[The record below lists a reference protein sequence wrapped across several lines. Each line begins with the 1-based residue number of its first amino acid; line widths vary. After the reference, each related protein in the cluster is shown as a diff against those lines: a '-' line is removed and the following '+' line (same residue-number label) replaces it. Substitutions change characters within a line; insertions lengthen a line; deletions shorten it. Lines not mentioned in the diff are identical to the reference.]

1 MSTRSFDP
9 FWFLELWSNFFEAY
23 YSTGKKPDTEQLVAM
38 KVVWEIGPG
47 GYQRGHSVKA

>member
-9 FWFLELWSNFFEAY
+9 FLIFELWSSFFEAY
-23 YSTGKKPDTEQLVAM
+23 YSTGKKPEIEQPVAM

-47 GYQRGHSVKA
+47 GYQRGHCVKA